1 MISTLSAF
9 TFNPDSPLIYGLY
22 GAVVAFVVAMSLY
35 YIVRSVRRAKELK
48 MDMGKIKKVIS
59 TSVTFSIL
67 PAIGIGIGVVTLIG
81 AIGIALPAIRLSVI
95 GSLQYESMM
104 ADGAA
109 SAIIDGTL
117 SDFINSNITYQ
128 DFVTIATVMTIP
140 IVTGPLVVIL
150 FYKKF
155 QPKVQMLSAK
165 TGGGGVPGS
174 GINIGDMLFKVVFI
188 GMILGYLAM
197 SITSIASGTGY
208 LDNYYNFIAII
219 IAAVCM
225 YIFDL
230 LIEKAGQKWL
240 DSFST
245 PLSMLIAMAV
255 VAVISYFSYENGWP
269 LKPDPDE
276 VAAAANIIAAVM

>member
-9 TFNPDSPLIYGLY
+9 SGFTPNSPLIYGLY

-35 YIVRSVRRAKELK
+35 YIVRSVRRAKALN
-48 MDMGKIKKVIS
+48 MDMGKIKKVFT
-59 TSVTFSIL
+59 TSAVFSIL

-81 AIGIALPAIRLSVI
+81 SIGIALPAIRLSVI
-95 GSLQYESMM
+95 GSLQYETMM

-109 SAIIDGTL
+109 SAIAG
-117 SDFINSNITYQ
+117 SMEEFIGGNITAQ

-140 IVTGPLVVIL
+140 IVTGPIVVIF

-155 QPKVQMLSAK
+155 QPKVQMLSSK
-165 TGGGGVPGS
+165 TSATSSG
-174 GINIGDMLFKVVFI
+174 GINIGDLLFQVVFI

-197 SITSIASGTGY
+197 SLTSIASGAGY
-208 LDNYYNFIAII
+208 VDNYYNFLAIV
-219 IAAVCM
+219 IAALCM
-225 YIFDL
+225 YVFDL
-230 LIEKAGQKWL
+230 LINKCGQTWL

-245 PLSMLIAMAV
+245 PFSMLIAMAV

-276 VAAAANIIAAVM
+276 VSAAVNALVALM

>member
-9 TFNPDSPLIYGLY
+9 TFGPNSPLIYGLY
-22 GAVVAFVVAMSLY
+22 GAVVVFVVAMSLY
-35 YIVRSVRRAKELK
+35 YIVHSLRRAKALK

-59 TSVTFSIL
+59 TSATFSIL

-109 SAIIDGTL
+109 SAIIDGSL
-117 SDFINSNITYQ
+117 RDFINSEISKQ

-140 IVTGPLVVIL
+140 IVTGPLVVIF

-174 GINIGDMLFKVVFI
+174 GINI
-188 GMILGYLAM
+188 AQRR
-197 SITSIASGTGY
+197 A
-208 LDNYYNFIAII
+208 
-219 IAAVCM
+219 AAVCR
-225 YIFDL
+225 
-230 LIEKAGQKWL
+230 
-240 DSFST
+240 
-245 PLSMLIAMAV
+245 
-255 VAVISYFSYENGWP
+255 
-269 LKPDPDE
+269 
-276 VAAAANIIAAVM
+276 AAASTSATCSSRWCSSA

>member
-9 TFNPDSPLIYGLY
+9 SGFKPNSPLIYGLY
-22 GAVVAFVVAMSLY
+22 GAVVVFVVAMSLY
-35 YIVRSVRRAKELK
+35 YIVRSVRRAKALN
-48 MDMGKIKKVIS
+48 MDMGKIKKVFT
-59 TSVTFSIL
+59 TSAVFSIL

-81 AIGIALPAIRLSVI
+81 SIGIALPAIRLSVI
-95 GSLQYESMM
+95 GSLQYETMM

-109 SAIIDGTL
+109 SAIAG
-117 SDFINSNITYQ
+117 SMEQFIGGNITAQ

-140 IVTGPLVVIL
+140 IVTGPIVVIF

-155 QPKVQMLSAK
+155 QPKVQMLSSK
-165 TGGGGVPGS
+165 TSATSSG
-174 GINIGDMLFKVVFI
+174 GINIGDLLFQVVFI

-197 SITSIASGTGY
+197 SLTSIASGAGY
-208 LDNYYNFIAII
+208 VDNYYNFLAIV
-219 IAAVCM
+219 IAALCM
-225 YIFDL
+225 YVFDL
-230 LIEKAGQKWL
+230 LINKCGQTWL

-245 PLSMLIAMAV
+245 PFSMLIAMAV

-276 VAAAANIIAAVM
+276 VSAAVNALAVLM

>member
-9 TFNPDSPLIYGLY
+9 SGFKPNSPLIYGLY
-22 GAVVAFVVAMSLY
+22 GAVVVFVVAMSLY
-35 YIVRSVRRAKELK
+35 YIVRSVRRAKALN
-48 MDMGKIKKVIS
+48 MDMGKIKKVFT
-59 TSVTFSIL
+59 TSAVFSIL

-81 AIGIALPAIRLSVI
+81 SIGIALPAIRLSVI
-95 GSLQYESMM
+95 GSLQYETMM

-109 SAIIDGTL
+109 SAIAG
-117 SDFINSNITYQ
+117 SMEQFIGGNITAQ

-140 IVTGPLVVIL
+140 IVTGPIVVIF

-155 QPKVQMLSAK
+155 QPKVQMLSSK
-165 TGGGGVPGS
+165 TSATSSG
-174 GINIGDMLFKVVFI
+174 GINIGDLLFQVVFI

-197 SITSIASGTGY
+197 SLTSIASGAGY
-208 LDNYYNFIAII
+208 VDNYYNFLAIV
-219 IAAVCM
+219 IAALCM
-225 YIFDL
+225 YVFDL
-230 LIEKAGQKWL
+230 LINKCGQTWL

-245 PLSMLIAMAV
+245 PFSMLIAMAV

-276 VAAAANIIAAVM
+276 VSAAVNALAALM

>member
-9 TFNPDSPLIYGLY
+9 SGFTPNSPLIYGLY
-22 GAVVAFVVAMSLY
+22 GAVVVFVVAMSLY
-35 YIVRSVRRAKELK
+35 YIVRSVRRAKALN
-48 MDMGKIKKVIS
+48 MDMGKIKKVFT
-59 TSVTFSIL
+59 TSAVFSIL

-81 AIGIALPAIRLSVI
+81 SIGIALPAIRLSVI
-95 GSLQYESMM
+95 GSLQYETMM

-109 SAIIDGTL
+109 SAIAG
-117 SDFINSNITYQ
+117 SMEEFIGGNITAQ

-140 IVTGPLVVIL
+140 IVTGPIVVIF

-155 QPKVQMLSAK
+155 QPKVQMLSSK
-165 TGGGGVPGS
+165 TSATSSG
-174 GINIGDMLFKVVFI
+174 GINIGDLLFQVVFI

-197 SITSIASGTGY
+197 SLTSIASGAGY
-208 LDNYYNFIAII
+208 VDNYYNFLAII
-219 IAAVCM
+219 IAALCM
-225 YIFDL
+225 YVFDL
-230 LIEKAGQKWL
+230 LINKCGQTWL

-245 PLSMLIAMAV
+245 PFSMLIAMAV

-276 VAAAANIIAAVM
+276 VSAAVNALVALM

>member
-9 TFNPDSPLIYGLY
+9 SGFKPNSPLIYGLY
-22 GAVVAFVVAMSLY
+22 GAVVVFVVAMSLY
-35 YIVRSVRRAKELK
+35 YIVRSVRRAKALN
-48 MDMGKIKKVIS
+48 MDMGKIKKVFT
-59 TSVTFSIL
+59 TSAVFSIL

-81 AIGIALPAIRLSVI
+81 SIGIALPAIRLSVI
-95 GSLQYESMM
+95 GSLQYETMM

-109 SAIIDGTL
+109 SAIAG
-117 SDFINSNITYQ
+117 SMEQFIGGNITAQ

-140 IVTGPLVVIL
+140 IVTGPIVVIF

-155 QPKVQMLSAK
+155 QPKVQMLSSK
-165 TGGGGVPGS
+165 TSATSSG
-174 GINIGDMLFKVVFI
+174 GINIGDLLFQVVFI

-197 SITSIASGTGY
+197 SLTSIASGAGY
-208 LDNYYNFIAII
+208 VDNYYNFLAIV
-219 IAAVCM
+219 IAALCM
-225 YIFDL
+225 YVFDL
-230 LIEKAGQKWL
+230 LINKCGQTWL

-245 PLSMLIAMAV
+245 PFSMLIAMAV

-276 VAAAANIIAAVM
+276 VSAAVNALAALR

>member
-1 MISTLSAF
+1 MC
-9 TFNPDSPLIYGLY
+9 
-22 GAVVAFVVAMSLY
+22 
-35 YIVRSVRRAKELK
+35 R
-48 MDMGKIKKVIS
+48 
-59 TSVTFSIL
+59 
-67 PAIGIGIGVVTLIG
+67 
-81 AIGIALPAIRLSVI
+81 
-95 GSLQYESMM
+95 
-104 ADGAA
+104 
-109 SAIIDGTL
+109 
-117 SDFINSNITYQ
+117 
-128 DFVTIATVMTIP
+128 
-140 IVTGPLVVIL
+140 
-150 FYKKF
+150 
-155 QPKVQMLSAK
+155 AK

-197 SITSIASGTGY
+197 SITSISSGTGY

-276 VAAAANIIAAVM
+276 VTAAANIIAAVM

>member
-9 TFNPDSPLIYGLY
+9 SGFTPNSPLIYGLY
-22 GAVVAFVVAMSLY
+22 GAVVVFVVAMSLY
-35 YIVRSVRRAKELK
+35 YIVRSVRRAKALN
-48 MDMGKIKKVIS
+48 MDMGKIKKVFT
-59 TSVTFSIL
+59 TSAVFSIL

-81 AIGIALPAIRLSVI
+81 SIGIALPAIRLSVI
-95 GSLQYESMM
+95 GSLQYETMM

-109 SAIIDGTL
+109 SAIAGTMEQ
-117 SDFINSNITYQ
+117 FIGGNITAQ

-140 IVTGPLVVIL
+140 IVTGPIVVIF

-155 QPKVQMLSAK
+155 QPKVQMLSSK
-165 TGGGGVPGS
+165 TSATSSG
-174 GINIGDMLFKVVFI
+174 GINIGDLLFQVVFI

-197 SITSIASGTGY
+197 SLTSIASGAGY
-208 LDNYYNFIAII
+208 VDNYYNFLAIV
-219 IAAVCM
+219 IAALCM
-225 YIFDL
+225 YVFDL
-230 LIEKAGQKWL
+230 LINKCGQTWL

-245 PLSMLIAMAV
+245 PFSMLIAMAV

-276 VAAAANIIAAVM
+276 VSAAVNALAALM

>member
-1 MISTLSAF
+1 MISILSAF
-9 TFNPDSPLIYGLY
+9 GNFNPNSPLIYGLY
-22 GAVVAFVVAMSLY
+22 GAVVVFVVAMSLY
-35 YIVRSVRRAKELK
+35 YIVRSVRRAKALK
-48 MDMGKIKKVIS
+48 MDMGKIKKVVT

-104 ADGAA
+104 AGGAGEA
-109 SAIIDGTL
+109 LVNGTL
-117 SDFINSNITYQ
+117 TDFIASNITKQ

-140 IVTGPLVVIL
+140 ILTGPLVVIF

-155 QPKVQMLSAK
+155 QPKVQMLSTK
-165 TGGGGVPGS
+165 TSSTSGGGV
-174 GINIGDMLFKVVFI
+174 NIGDLAFQVVFI

-197 SITSIASGTGY
+197 SITTIASGAGY
-208 LDNYYNFIAII
+208 LDNYYNFIAIV

-225 YIFDL
+225 YVFDL
-230 LIEKAGQKWL
+230 LINKAGWKWL

-245 PLSMLIAMAV
+245 PFSMLIAMAV
-255 VAVISYFSYENGWP
+255 VAVISYFSYENSWP
-269 LKPDPDE
+269 LAPDTD
-276 VAAAANIIAAVM
+276 AAAAVVSAFM

>member
-109 SAIIDGTL
+109 SAIINGTL
-117 SDFINSNITYQ
+117 SDFINSDITYQ

-140 IVTGPLVVIL
+140 IVTGPLVVIV

-174 GINIGDMLFKVVFI
+174 GINIGDMLF
-188 GMILGYLAM
+188 
-197 SITSIASGTGY
+197 ITSIASGTGY

>member
-9 TFNPDSPLIYGLY
+9 SGFTPNSPLIYGLY
-22 GAVVAFVVAMSLY
+22 GAVVVFVVAMSLY
-35 YIVRSVRRAKELK
+35 YIVRSVRRAKALN
-48 MDMGKIKKVIS
+48 MDMGKIKKVFT
-59 TSVTFSIL
+59 TSAVFSIL

-81 AIGIALPAIRLSVI
+81 SIGIALPAIRLSVI
-95 GSLQYESMM
+95 GSLQYETMM

-109 SAIIDGTL
+109 SAIAG
-117 SDFINSNITYQ
+117 SMEQFIGGNITAQ

-140 IVTGPLVVIL
+140 IVTGPIVVIF

-155 QPKVQMLSAK
+155 QPKVQMLSSK
-165 TGGGGVPGS
+165 TSATSSG
-174 GINIGDMLFKVVFI
+174 GINIGDLLFQVVFI

-197 SITSIASGTGY
+197 SLTSIASGAGY
-208 LDNYYNFIAII
+208 VDNYYNFLAIV
-219 IAAVCM
+219 IAALCM
-225 YIFDL
+225 YVFDL
-230 LIEKAGQKWL
+230 LINKCGQTWL

-276 VAAAANIIAAVM
+276 VSAAVNALAALM

>member
-9 TFNPDSPLIYGLY
+9 SGFTPNSPLIYGLY
-22 GAVVAFVVAMSLY
+22 GAVVVFVVAMSLY
-35 YIVRSVRRAKELK
+35 YIVRSVRRAKALN
-48 MDMGKIKKVIS
+48 MDMGKIKKVFT
-59 TSVTFSIL
+59 TSAVFSIL

-81 AIGIALPAIRLSVI
+81 SIGIALPAIRLSVI
-95 GSLQYESMM
+95 GSLQYETMM

-109 SAIIDGTL
+109 SAIAG
-117 SDFINSNITYQ
+117 SMEEFIGGNITAQ

-140 IVTGPLVVIL
+140 IVTGPIVVIF

-155 QPKVQMLSAK
+155 QPKVQMLSSK
-165 TGGGGVPGS
+165 TSATSSG
-174 GINIGDMLFKVVFI
+174 GINIGDLLFQVVFI

-197 SITSIASGTGY
+197 SLTSIASGAGY
-208 LDNYYNFIAII
+208 VDNYYNFLAIV
-219 IAAVCM
+219 IAALCM
-225 YIFDL
+225 YVFDL
-230 LIEKAGQKWL
+230 LINKCGQTWL

-245 PLSMLIAMAV
+245 PFSMLIAMAV

-276 VAAAANIIAAVM
+276 VSAAVNALAALM

>member
-9 TFNPDSPLIYGLY
+9 SGFTPNSPLIYGLY
-22 GAVVAFVVAMSLY
+22 GAVVVFVVAMSLY
-35 YIVRSVRRAKELK
+35 YIVRSVRRAKALN
-48 MDMGKIKKVIS
+48 MDMGKIKKVFT
-59 TSVTFSIL
+59 TSAVFSIL

-81 AIGIALPAIRLSVI
+81 SIGIALPAIRLSVI
-95 GSLQYESMM
+95 GSLQYETMM

-109 SAIIDGTL
+109 SAIAN
-117 SDFINSNITYQ
+117 SMEEFIGGNITAQ

-140 IVTGPLVVIL
+140 IVTGPIVVIF

-155 QPKVQMLSAK
+155 QPKVQMLSSK
-165 TGGGGVPGS
+165 TSATSSG
-174 GINIGDMLFKVVFI
+174 GINIGDLLFQVVFI

-197 SITSIASGTGY
+197 SLTSIASGAGY
-208 LDNYYNFIAII
+208 VDNYYNFLAIV
-219 IAAVCM
+219 IAALCM
-225 YIFDL
+225 YVFDL
-230 LIEKAGQKWL
+230 LINKCGQTWL

-245 PLSMLIAMAV
+245 PFSMLIAMAV

-276 VAAAANIIAAVM
+276 VSAAVNALAALM

>member
-9 TFNPDSPLIYGLY
+9 SGFTPNSPLIYGLY
-22 GAVVAFVVAMSLY
+22 GAVVVFVVAMSLY
-35 YIVRSVRRAKELK
+35 YIVRSVRRAKALN
-48 MDMGKIKKVIS
+48 MDMGKIKKVFT
-59 TSVTFSIL
+59 TSAVFSIL

-81 AIGIALPAIRLSVI
+81 SIGIALPAIRLSVI
-95 GSLQYESMM
+95 GSLQYETMM

-109 SAIIDGTL
+109 SALAG
-117 SDFINSNITYQ
+117 SMEEFIGGNITAQ

-140 IVTGPLVVIL
+140 IVTGPIVVIF

-155 QPKVQMLSAK
+155 QPKVQMLSSK
-165 TGGGGVPGS
+165 TSATSSG
-174 GINIGDMLFKVVFI
+174 GINIGDLLFQVVFI

-197 SITSIASGTGY
+197 SLTSIASGAGY
-208 LDNYYNFIAII
+208 VDNYYNFLAII
-219 IAAVCM
+219 IAALCM
-225 YIFDL
+225 YVFDL
-230 LIEKAGQKWL
+230 LINKCGQTWL

-245 PLSMLIAMAV
+245 PFSMLIAMAV

-276 VAAAANIIAAVM
+276 VSAAVNALAALM

>member
-9 TFNPDSPLIYGLY
+9 SGFTPNSPLIYGLY
-22 GAVVAFVVAMSLY
+22 GAVVVFVVAMSLY
-35 YIVRSVRRAKELK
+35 YIVRSVRRAKALN
-48 MDMGKIKKVIS
+48 MDMGKIKKVFT
-59 TSVTFSIL
+59 TSAVFSIL

-81 AIGIALPAIRLSVI
+81 SIGIALPAIRLSVI
-95 GSLQYESMM
+95 GSLQYETMM

-109 SAIIDGTL
+109 SAIAG
-117 SDFINSNITYQ
+117 SMEQFIGGNITAQ

-140 IVTGPLVVIL
+140 IVTGPIVVIF

-155 QPKVQMLSAK
+155 QPKVQMLSSK
-165 TGGGGVPGS
+165 TSATSSG
-174 GINIGDMLFKVVFI
+174 GINIGDLLFQVVFI

-197 SITSIASGTGY
+197 SLTSIASGAGY
-208 LDNYYNFIAII
+208 VDNYYNFLAII
-219 IAAVCM
+219 IAALCM
-225 YIFDL
+225 YVFDL
-230 LIEKAGQKWL
+230 LINKCGQTWL

-245 PLSMLIAMAV
+245 PFSMLIAMAV

-276 VAAAANIIAAVM
+276 VSAAVNALAALI

>member
-9 TFNPDSPLIYGLY
+9 SGFTPNSPLIYGLY
-22 GAVVAFVVAMSLY
+22 GAVVVFVVAMSLY
-35 YIVRSVRRAKELK
+35 YIVRSVRRAKALN
-48 MDMGKIKKVIS
+48 MDMGKIKKVFT
-59 TSVTFSIL
+59 TSAVFSIL

-81 AIGIALPAIRLSVI
+81 SIGIALPAIRLSVI
-95 GSLQYESMM
+95 GSLQYETMM

-109 SAIIDGTL
+109 SAIAGTMEE
-117 SDFINSNITYQ
+117 FIGGNITAQ

-140 IVTGPLVVIL
+140 IVTGPIVVIF

-155 QPKVQMLSAK
+155 QPKVQMLSSK
-165 TGGGGVPGS
+165 TSATSSG
-174 GINIGDMLFKVVFI
+174 GINIGDLLFQVVFI

-197 SITSIASGTGY
+197 SLTSIASGAGY
-208 LDNYYNFIAII
+208 VDNYYNFLAIV
-219 IAAVCM
+219 IAALCM
-225 YIFDL
+225 YVFDL
-230 LIEKAGQKWL
+230 LINKCGQTWL

-245 PLSMLIAMAV
+245 PFSMLIAMAV

-276 VAAAANIIAAVM
+276 VSAAVNALAALM

>member
-9 TFNPDSPLIYGLY
+9 SGFTPNSPLIYGLY
-22 GAVVAFVVAMSLY
+22 GAVVVFVVAMSLY
-35 YIVRSVRRAKELK
+35 YIVRSVRRAKALN
-48 MDMGKIKKVIS
+48 MDMGKIKKVFT
-59 TSVTFSIL
+59 TSAVFSIL

-81 AIGIALPAIRLSVI
+81 SIGIALPAIRLSVI
-95 GSLQYESMM
+95 GSLQYETMM

-109 SAIIDGTL
+109 SAIAGTMKE
-117 SDFINSNITYQ
+117 FIGGNITAQ

-140 IVTGPLVVIL
+140 IVTGPIVVIF

-155 QPKVQMLSAK
+155 QPKVQMLSSK
-165 TGGGGVPGS
+165 TSATSSG
-174 GINIGDMLFKVVFI
+174 GINIGDLLFQVVFI

-197 SITSIASGTGY
+197 SLTSIASGAGY
-208 LDNYYNFIAII
+208 VDNYYNFLAIV
-219 IAAVCM
+219 IAALCM
-225 YIFDL
+225 YVFDL
-230 LIEKAGQKWL
+230 LINKCGQTWL

-245 PLSMLIAMAV
+245 PFSMLIAMAV

-276 VAAAANIIAAVM
+276 VSAAVNALAALM

>member
-9 TFNPDSPLIYGLY
+9 SFNPDSPLIYGLY
-22 GAVVAFVVAMSLY
+22 GAVVVFVVAMSLY
-35 YIVRSVRRAKELK
+35 YIVRSLRRAKALK
-48 MDMGKIKKVIS
+48 MDMGKIKKVIT

-81 AIGIALPAIRLSVI
+81 SIGIALPAIRLSVI
-95 GSLQYESMM
+95 GSLQYETMM

-109 SAIIDGTL
+109 SAIAGSMNEFLNGT
-117 SDFINSNITYQ
+117 ITLQ

-140 IVTGPLVVIL
+140 IVTGPAVVLIL
-150 FYKKF
+150 YRKF

-165 TGGGGVPGS
+165 TTSTSGG
-174 GINIGDMLFKVVFI
+174 GINIGDMLFEVVFI

-197 SITSIASGTGY
+197 SLTTIASGSGY
-208 LDNYYNFIAII
+208 LDSYYNFIAIV
-219 IAAVCM
+219 IAALCM
-225 YIFDL
+225 YVFDL
-230 LIEKAGQKWL
+230 LINKAGWKWL

-245 PLSMLIAMAV
+245 PFSMLIAMAV

-269 LKPDPDE
+269 LTPDPDE
-276 VAAAANIIAAVM
+276 VAAVVSALM

>member
-9 TFNPDSPLIYGLY
+9 SGFTPNSPLIYGLY
-22 GAVVAFVVAMSLY
+22 GAVVVFVVAMSLY
-35 YIVRSVRRAKELK
+35 YIVRSVRRAKALN
-48 MDMGKIKKVIS
+48 MDMGKIKKVFT
-59 TSVTFSIL
+59 TSAVFSIL

-81 AIGIALPAIRLSVI
+81 SIGIALPAIRLSVI
-95 GSLQYESMM
+95 GSLQYETMM

-109 SAIIDGTL
+109 SALAG
-117 SDFINSNITYQ
+117 SMEQFIGGNITAQ

-140 IVTGPLVVIL
+140 IVTGPIVVIF

-155 QPKVQMLSAK
+155 QPKVQMLSSK
-165 TGGGGVPGS
+165 TSATSSG
-174 GINIGDMLFKVVFI
+174 GINIGDLLFQVVFI

-197 SITSIASGTGY
+197 SLTSIASGAGY
-208 LDNYYNFIAII
+208 VDNYYNFLAII
-219 IAAVCM
+219 IAALCM
-225 YIFDL
+225 YVFDL
-230 LIEKAGQKWL
+230 LINKCGQTWL

-245 PLSMLIAMAV
+245 PFSMLIAMAV

-276 VAAAANIIAAVM
+276 VSAAVNALAALM